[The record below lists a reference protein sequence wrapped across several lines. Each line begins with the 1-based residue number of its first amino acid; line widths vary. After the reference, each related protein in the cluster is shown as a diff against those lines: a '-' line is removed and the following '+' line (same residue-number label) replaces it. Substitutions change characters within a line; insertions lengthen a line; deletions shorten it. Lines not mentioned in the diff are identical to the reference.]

1 MKSKVFLSVVLLTA
15 IFGLPQ
21 FARADGMLV
30 PREPIYPAFSVV
42 YHRVDVKIDRQ
53 VATTDIDQAFRAH
66 WWREPIPMRDD
77 RIMPPRP
84 IPARAIEGTYI
95 FPLYDNIA
103 LSKFSMYVGGEE
115 LPHRVLPKEEARR
128 IYNDI
133 VRVRQDPAL
142 LEWVGTRM
150 IQARVYPIQ
159 PNEDKRIRVAYQEV
173 LKASGG
179 VVKYVYPL
187 KTEKVSAR
195 PLDEV
200 SVNIEIRSPQPIRS
214 VYSPTHPVTVRREG
228 DHRAFVSY
236 RERNTRPDQDLVL
249 YYTVS
254 EKDLGLDLLTYNDR
268 RGDGYFLLLAA
279 PKAEL
284 RRDEVQAKDVVFVLD
299 TSGSMAGDGKMEQA
313 KAAMKFCVNNLDSR
327 DRFNVVAFS
336 TYIRPWRSGLQSATR
351 ENVRDAEE
359 FIAQFKAQGGTNIH
373 ESLRTALDMLNQT
386 DTTRPPVLIFMTDGL
401 PTVGETNNE
410 RILAMV
416 KDVNRRRV
424 RVFDFGVGYYVNTHF
439 LDRLAEQNNGY
450 AENVLP
456 KEDIEVKVSDFY
468 AKVSTPLLMNV
479 RMDWGKADVYDLYP
493 REMPDLFKGSQLIV
507 LGRYRTRGEGIHTA
521 IRLSGDVSGRR
532 ETFTYDVTFPHS
544 AFADD
549 FIPRLW
555 ATRKIGYLEDEVRLR
570 GPNREVIEEIIRL
583 SKEHGILTE
592 YTSFLVDLDVN
603 APRLSFSG
611 PAGAPGA
618 PGRPNVLAKSERE
631 LAEEGARGVERY
643 RRQEA
648 GGMSGGGSGVS
659 QSVNRKAGK
668 GAMQAPS
675 MDGNVIV
682 TERGDKVQ
690 LGQMKNVSQ
699 RSFVQTG
706 RQWVDVN
713 YKDSQKLTRVKAFS
727 PAYFQLANAH
737 PRMAQYMSVS
747 DDVIIVL
754 KDVALHVNKHS
765 GQEAEF
771 PAAEFKDFKAKMEM
785 EFGVQPA
792 SGNEKRTAM
801 TGTETIQVT
810 TTVRARVPRLAW
822 LLVLPAM
829 VAVALWVKMR
839 K

>member
-1 MKSKVFLSVVLLTA
+1 MKSKVFLSVVLFVVA
-15 IFGLPQ
+15 QFIARPQ

-66 WWREPIPMRDD
+66 WWREPIPLRDD

-84 IPARAIEGTYI
+84 IPVRPIEATYI
-95 FPLYDNIA
+95 FPLYENIA
-103 LSKFSMYVGGEE
+103 LSKFSMFVGGEE

-179 VVKYVYPL
+179 VIKYVYPL

-268 RGDGYFLLLAA
+268 RGDGYFLLLAT

-284 RRDEVQAKDVVFVLD
+284 RRDETQPKDVVFVLD
-299 TSGSMAGDGKMEQA
+299 TSGSMAGDGKIEQA

-327 DRFNVVAFS
+327 DRFNIIAFS
-336 TYIRPWRSGLQSATR
+336 TDIRPWRSGLQSATR

-359 FIAQFKAQGGTNIH
+359 FIAQFKAQGGTNIY

-424 RVFDFGVGYYVNTHF
+424 RVFDFGVGYDVNTHF

-521 IRLSGDVSGRR
+521 IRLSGDVNGRR

-592 YTSFLVDLDVN
+592 YTSFLVDLDVR
-603 APRLSFSG
+603 APRLSFG
-611 PAGAPGA
+611 PAGAL
-618 PGRPNVLAKSERE
+618 GRPRLLGKSDRDLGDEAALRI
-631 LAEEGARGVERY
+631 EEY

-648 GGMSGGGSGVS
+648 IGGSGGGLGVS
-659 QSVNRKAGK
+659 QSVNRKAAK
-668 GAMQAPS
+668 GAAQMPGLS
-675 MDGNVIV
+675 GNFIM

-699 RSFVQTG
+699 RSFVQAG

-713 YKDSQKLTRVKAFS
+713 YKDSQKLVKVKAFS

-737 PRMAQYMSVS
+737 PRMAQYMSIS

-754 KDVALHVNKHS
+754 KDIALHVNKDS
-765 GQEAEF
+765 GQETEF
-771 PAAEFKDFKAKMEM
+771 SAAEFKDFKMKMEM

-792 SGNEKRTAM
+792 SGSEKRTAM

-829 VAVALWVKMR
+829 VAVGVWVKMR
-839 K
+839 TR